1 MCAEA
6 NSQHEKSKQNFKV
19 LLLLSFFSTWM
30 KLFHFKLAYLHEFLE
45 YQNIHVI
52 ALEKVL
58 LDPIFMILKC
68 DFFYSLWIV
77 FLETSRRFDLSS
89 RSRGHVMFSFAGG
102 RSTMDQKKSERS
114 HTLRKAPPSMNREQ
128 GYQLPPIYHQLLLPE
143 QFPRKKTSRDQG
155 F

>member
-77 FLETSRRFDLSS
+77 FLKTSRRFDLSS
-89 RSRGHVMFSFAGG
+89 RSRGHVMFLL
-102 RSTMDQKKSERS
+102 REL
-114 HTLRKAPPSMNREQ
+114 LRKQELVVDPQWTKRKVKEA
-128 GYQLPPIYHQLLLPE
+128 IYINNNNGRNGSCLTWLATSW
-143 QFPRKKTSRDQG
+143 RKGADG
-155 F
+155 L